1 MEEDNSINVVFV
13 LLRNKANSDKE
24 TNSCALNCGRP
35 TKPSLP
41 LHTIH
46 CILYN
51 TWKVSQWIF
60 SWSPL
65 YHCNRSLVLLEVI
78 DFDNPLIFLL
88 LTCFYLCH
96 FYFITI
102 PSLYQ
107 KKDLLFQIE
116 NVALIIPPHPTLPSS
131 VIGSYVSFCLQS
143 LILIGFSW
151 HTYDAIVPNL
161 QTYDDSL
168 QADKLGH
175 NIHCFLKLFRAAKTM
190 DAYPF
195 THPIHLYKVLHP
207 SEKASFV
214 FGK

>member
-1 MEEDNSINVVFV
+1 MAGQQN
-13 LLRNKANSDKE
+13 LL
-24 TNSCALNCGRP
+24 CLYIQFIVYY
-35 TKPSLP
+35 
-41 LHTIH
+41 TIH
-46 CILYN
+46 GR
-51 TWKVSQWIF
+51 SPSEF
-60 SWSPL
+60 SPDL
-65 YHCNRSLVLLEVI
+65 LFTTAIVSLVLLEVI

-195 THPIHLYKVLHP
+195 THPIHL
-207 SEKASFV
+207 
-214 FGK
+214 